1 MRKQVFGRQLNR
13 TKNQRQALFKGLIN
27 SLILKGEIET
37 SLAKGK
43 SIISQAEKLVTKAKN
58 GTLNDRRIIFRFLN
72 KRDSVNRLVEEIA
85 PLFKERKGG
94 YLRLVRVGQR
104 KGDQTEMVRVS
115 FTEKVEPFKQQKEES
130 VVSEKEVKTEENSTK
145 EIKAKAPV
153 KKAGKKQKAK
163 ENK

>member
-130 VVSEKEVKTEENSTK
+130 EEKPTK
-145 EIKAKAPV
+145 ETKVKEPV
-153 KKAGKKQKAK
+153 KKAGKRQKAK